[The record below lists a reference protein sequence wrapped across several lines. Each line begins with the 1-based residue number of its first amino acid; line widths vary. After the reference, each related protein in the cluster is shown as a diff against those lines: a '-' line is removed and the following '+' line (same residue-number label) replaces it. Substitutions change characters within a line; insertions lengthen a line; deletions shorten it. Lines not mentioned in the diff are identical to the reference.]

1 MTRLIKVLMGD
12 PHWNRGEYYN
22 SVPPHAGMKLAR
34 EIATITYR
42 SGPEWDARFG
52 RTRLSPDSPPAFC
65 ADYQIERY
73 LDWSGEKWWRGYDAN
88 SMLYISKAMDL
99 FDMSA
104 SVRARPAE
112 AGGEK
117 GGACLPSMPYELGPQ
132 TGEPVP
138 SHEEQIKDLTEGFRA
153 LSEIPTL
160 VIGAAS
166 DILFPAKQQREIVE
180 CLSKAGNEKV
190 DYIELSEKESLFGH
204 DSFLK
209 IGRVGEEIGRFLD
222 RV

>member
-1 MTRLIKVLMGD
+1 MAVLMAD

-42 SGPEWDARFG
+42 SGPEWDARFA
-52 RTRLSPDSPPAFC
+52 RTRLSPSSPPAFC

-99 FDMSA
+99 FDISRSA
-104 SVRARPAE
+104 RDQPAE
-112 AGGEK
+112 VGGER
-117 GGACLPSMPYELGPQ
+117 GGACLPSVPYELGPQ
-132 TGEPVP
+132 PGEPVP
-138 SHEEQIKDLTEGFRA
+138 SEEEQMADLVEGFRDLEQIPA
-153 LSEIPTL
+153 LI
-160 VIGAAS
+160 VGAAS

-180 CLSKAGNEKV
+180 CLKQAGNHYVE
-190 DYIELSEKESLFGH
+190 YIELSEKESLFGH

-209 IGRVGEEIGRFLD
+209 IDRVGEEIGRFLQ
-222 RV
+222 RT

>member
-1 MTRLIKVLMGD
+1 MAD

-22 SVPPHAGMKLAR
+22 GVPPHAGMKLAR

-52 RTRLSPDSPPAFC
+52 RTRLSPTSPPAFC

-73 LDWSGEKWWRGYDAN
+73 LDWSGEKWWQGYDAN

-104 SVRARPAE
+104 SARSLP
-112 AGGEK
+112 GEK
-117 GGACLPSMPYELGPQ
+117 IGGHKESTCLPSVPYELGPQ
-132 TGEPVP
+132 PGEPVTSP
-138 SHEEQIKDLTEGFRA
+138 EEQMKDLVEGFRE
-153 LSEIPTL
+153 LRGIPIL
-160 VIGAAS
+160 VMGAAS
-166 DILFPAKQQREIVE
+166 DILFPARQQREIVE
-180 CLSKAGNEKV
+180 CLTRVGNKRV
-190 DYIELSEKESLFGH
+190 DYIELREESLFGH

-209 IGRVGEEIGRFLD
+209 VGRVGEEIGKFLG
-222 RV
+222 R

>member
-1 MTRLIKVLMGD
+1 MAD

-42 SGPEWDARFG
+42 SGPEWDARFM
-52 RTRLSPDSPPAFC
+52 RTRLSPTSPPAFC

-104 SVRARPAE
+104 SAQSRPPE
-112 AGGEK
+112 AGGDRE
-117 GGACLPSMPYELGPQ
+117 GACLPSVPYELGPQ
-132 TGEPVP
+132 PGEPVP
-138 SHEEQIKDLTEGFRA
+138 TPEEQQQDLVEGFRV
-153 LSEIPTL
+153 LKGIPTL
-160 VIGAAS
+160 VMGAAS
-166 DILFPAKQQREIVE
+166 DILFPARQQREIVE
-180 CLSKAGNEKV
+180 CLSRAGNDRVE
-190 DYIELSEKESLFGH
+190 YIELSEKESTFGH

-209 IGRVGEEIGRFLD
+209 IGRVADEIGRFLG
-222 RV
+222 RT

>member
-1 MTRLIKVLMGD
+1 MSD
-12 PHWNRGEYYN
+12 PHWKRGEYYN

-42 SGPEWDARFG
+42 SGPEWDARFA

-104 SVRARPAE
+104 SARRRPPE
-112 AGGEK
+112 PGGEL
-117 GGACLPSMPYELGPQ
+117 GESCLPVVPYDLGPQ
-132 TGEPVP
+132 PGEPVP
-138 SHEEQIKDLTEGFRA
+138 SYEEQLADLVEGFQPLRK
-153 LSEIPTL
+153 IPSL

-166 DILFPAKQQREIVE
+166 DILFPARQQREIVE
-180 CLSKAGNEKV
+180 CLHRAGNENV
-190 DYIELSEKESLFGH
+190 GYIELSEKESLFGH
-204 DSFLK
+204 DTFLK
-209 IGRVGEEIGRFLD
+209 IDRVGVEIGRFLD
-222 RV
+222 RT

>member
-1 MTRLIKVLMGD
+1 MAD

-42 SGPEWDARFG
+42 SGPEWDARFA

-104 SVRARPAE
+104 SIRARPAE
-112 AGGEK
+112 KGGEE
-117 GGACLPSMPYELGPQ
+117 GGACLPSVPYELGPQ

-138 SHEEQIKDLTEGFRA
+138 SQEAQIADLTEGFRA
-153 LSEIPTL
+153 LAGIPTL
-160 VIGAAS
+160 VVGAVS

-180 CLSKAGNEKV
+180 CLSKAGNERV
-190 DYIELSEKESLFGH
+190 EYIELSEKESLFGH

>member
-1 MTRLIKVLMGD
+1 MTVLMAD
-12 PHWNRGEYYN
+12 PHWNRGEYYD

-42 SGPEWDARFG
+42 SGPEWDARFA
-52 RTRLSPDSPPAFC
+52 RTRLSPKSPPAFC

-104 SVRARPAE
+104 SARLRPAE
-112 AGGEK
+112 VGGEK
-117 GGACLPSMPYELGPQ
+117 EGSCLPSVPYELGPQ
-132 TGEPVP
+132 PGEPVTT
-138 SHEEQIKDLTEGFRA
+138 SEEQMRDLVEGLKPLRA
-153 LSEIPTL
+153 MPTL
-160 VIGAAS
+160 VVGAAS
-166 DILFPAKQQREIVE
+166 DILFPARQQREIVE
-180 CLSKAGNEKV
+180 CLGMTGNAKV
-190 DYIELSEKESLFGH
+190 EYVELSEEESLFGH

-209 IGRVGEEIGRFLD
+209 IGRVAKEIGRFLES
-222 RV
+222 